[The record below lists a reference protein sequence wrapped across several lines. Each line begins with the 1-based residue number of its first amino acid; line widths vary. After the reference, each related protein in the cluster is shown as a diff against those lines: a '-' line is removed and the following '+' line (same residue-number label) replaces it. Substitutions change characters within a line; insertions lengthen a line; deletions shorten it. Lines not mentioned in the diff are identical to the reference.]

1 MDFDR
6 RHGVVL
12 VDAVDDE
19 PLLPFSS
26 GEIEW
31 CSFRTLGLV
40 RRRSVGMLQKNL
52 KYNPRNPSSYRAHN
66 SLSREADEE
75 K

>member
-31 CSFRTLGLV
+31 CSFRTFGLV
-40 RRRSVGMLQKNL
+40 RRRSVGMLQK
-52 KYNPRNPSSYRAHN
+52 KS
-66 SLSREADEE
+66 
-75 K
+75 KI